1 MGERPDRFGRVT
13 GFVRLVANIRDVE
26 RSLGDGVKRV
36 HDSELPHRRKLR
48 RVLTMAAS

>member
-1 MGERPDRFGRVT
+1 VP
-13 GFVRLVANIRDVE
+13 LVANIRDIE

-36 HDSELPHRRKLR
+36 HDSEQLHRRKLR